1 MATDGATLTP
11 TSKVRAGGD
20 TDTDDGSS
28 DSSPDSSDG
37 VVSEVPALSPSLP
50 WYRRGGLH
58 VLEPS
63 HGLVLAAVYFTLF
76 RELLG
81 PSWGGLHSAY
91 VVVVICCLLHGRLPR
106 GAVSDARWF
115 FCCVVMPI
123 YFASV
128 PLVFALPAPAL
139 SLLAAL
145 VLLILKVFAPRYCSL
160 CALPANPPCEPI
172 GRGLHV
178 RLPPPLRCARRLQ
191 VRASHVAR
199 HPVDRM
205 PRQPGSQ
212 PPRPPSPHHG
222 TSPTAA
228 AS

>member
-11 TSKVRAGGD
+11 MSKVRAAIPAGGD

-37 VVSEVPALSPSLP
+37 VVSDVPALSPSLP

-63 HGLVLAAVYFTLF
+63 HGLILAAVYFTLL

-91 VVVVICCLLHGRLPR
+91 AVVVICCLLHGRLPR

-123 YFASV
+123 YFASA

-145 VLLILKVFAPRYCSL
+145 VLLILKV
-160 CALPANPPCEPI
+160 
-172 GRGLHV
+172 
-178 RLPPPLRCARRLQ
+178 LR
-191 VRASHVAR
+191 
-199 HPVDRM
+199 
-205 PRQPGSQ
+205 
-212 PPRPPSPHHG
+212 
-222 TSPTAA
+222 AA
-228 AS
+228 ALLQSLRPARKPALSL